1 VVTAAQG
8 QESGSWEASAAPPS
22 PSPAFL
28 SELRP
33 LVAAASAALVLVAP
47 LQPAALA
54 FELETYYGTAAS
66 ASSYGGYGGNTSK
79 KDSAEY
85 VYEVPAD
92 WKERAISKVEK
103 GTNG

>member
-1 VVTAAQG
+1 V
-8 QESGSWEASAAPPS
+8 S
-22 PSPAFL
+22 
-28 SELRP
+28 
-33 LVAAASAALVLVAP
+33 P

-54 FELETYYGTAAS
+54 ADFELETYYGTAAS

-85 VYEVPAD
+85 VYEIPSA

-103 GTNG
+103 GTNGTDSEFFNPKKRTEKVYVTFLAGEMGHMHSLHFLLEMAYGS